1 MTGQTE
7 TGAQLNAD
15 ERTDLTEAGS
25 TPEQENGSESPGTD
39 NRQAGL
45 AEARDRYRSERD
57 QAREAVTA
65 AAARIEA
72 LQLRELHR
80 LAGEHLAEPGD
91 LLTLGGGSLA
101 DYLDENGDVD
111 PERVSEAVADVL
123 AARPGLRPNAR
134 PVDLSHG
141 IGNDRPG
148 KRELSFNDL
157 FRS

>member
-1 MTGQTE
+1 MTE
-7 TGAQLNAD
+7 TATVSTETD
-15 ERTDLTEAGS
+15 ETTEGGTSGS
-25 TPEQENGSESPGTD
+25 PGQENGSESPRTD

-65 AAARIEA
+65 AEARIA
-72 LQLRELHR
+72 TLQLRELHR

-101 DYLDENGDVD
+101 DYLDDDGNVD
-111 PERVSEAVADVL
+111 PERVSEAAADVL
-123 AARPGLRPNAR
+123 AARPGLRPR
-134 PVDLSHG
+134 GRYVDMSQG
-141 IGNDRPG
+141 KGNDRPG

-157 FRS
+157 LAR